1 MNTFREYGKTGL
13 FRFDTGW
20 IYEEFLRE
28 LQGRKGIEVYK
39 EMSENDDIIGAILF
53 ATEMLMRQSKWSIQE
68 AGTEQ
73 VDLDAAEFVRTC
85 MDDMEETWS
94 DFISEVLSFLTYG
107 WSYHEI
113 VYKRRMGRSKNPETN
128 SKYTDG
134 LIGWR
139 KLPIRSQDTLWEWKY
154 DEKDNLI
161 GLVQCAPPLYEQV
174 FIPIEKALHFKTKS
188 RKGNP
193 EGRSVLR
200 NCYRNWYFK
209 RRIQEIEGIGI
220 ERDLAGFPTLTA
232 PEGMNIWDTDDPDM
246 NIQEIEGIGI
256 ERDLAGLPVLEAP
269 EGVDIW
275 SDEYAAELAKAERIV
290 RSVRR
295 DEREGIVLGN
305 GWKFSLTSTGGRR
318 QFDTNQIIER
328 YDTRM
333 AMTVLADFVLLG
345 HQAVGSFALSS
356 DKTELFGVALGA
368 FLDLI
373 CEVFNNQAIP
383 RLIDING
390 EHFAGITDY
399 PILTHGDIETQDLSQ
414 LGEFVSKMVGI
425 GAITPDESMEDYLR
439 LAADLPERDPETAYM
454 GNQKPPEQPQDGG
467 AGDGKEQQG
476 NEPEAP
482 PVDPQ
487 EGADGEEKPPD
498 GEDEE

>member
-1 MNTFREYGKTGL
+1 MDRFREYGKTGL
-13 FRFDTGW
+13 FRFNTGW

-39 EMSENDDIIGAILF
+39 EMSENDDVIGAILF
-53 ATEMLMRQSKWSIQE
+53 ATEMLMRQSEWSIQE

-73 VDLDAAEFVRTC
+73 VDMDAAEFVRSC

-94 DFISEVLSFLTYG
+94 DFISEVLSVLTYG
-107 WSYHEI
+107 GSYHEI
-113 VYKRRMGRSKNPETN
+113 VYKRRMGNTRNPETR

-161 GLVQCAPPLYEQV
+161 GLVQCAPPMYEQV

-193 EGRSVLR
+193 EGRSILR
-200 NCYRNWYFK
+200 NSYRNWYFK
-209 RRIQEIEGIGI
+209 RR
-220 ERDLAGFPTLTA
+220 
-232 PEGMNIWDTDDPDM
+232 
-246 NIQEIEGIGI
+246 IQEIEGIGI

-275 SDEYAAELAKAERIV
+275 SDEYREELAKAEKIV

-305 GWKFSLTSTGGRR
+305 GWKFTLTSTGGRR

-345 HQAVGSFALSS
+345 HQKVGSFALSS
-356 DKTELFGVALGA
+356 DKTELFSVAMGA

-390 EHFAGITDY
+390 DHFKGITDY
-399 PILTHGDIETQDLSQ
+399 PQLVHGDIETQDLGQ
-414 LGEFVSKMVGI
+414 LGEFVAKMVGI
-425 GAITPDESMEDYLR
+425 GAITPDEEMEDYLR
-439 LAADLPERDPETAYM
+439 MTANLPERDFDTDY
-454 GNQKPPEQPQDGG
+454 GTTRKPPEPPQGEENTEGGEQEGKVPKQPRTA
-467 AGDGKEQQG
+467 AGEGEDGKDG
-476 NEPEAP
+476 
-482 PVDPQ
+482 
-487 EGADGEEKPPD
+487 DGEEPD
-498 GEDEE
+498 PEE

>member
-1 MNTFREYGKTGL
+1 MDRFREYGKTGL
-13 FRFDTGW
+13 FRFNTGW

-39 EMSENDDIIGAILF
+39 EMSENDDVIGAILF
-53 ATEMLMRQSKWSIQE
+53 ATEMLMRQSEWSIQE

-73 VDLDAAEFVRTC
+73 VDMDAAEFVRSC

-113 VYKRRMGRSKNPETN
+113 VYKRRMGNTRNPETR

-161 GLVQCAPPLYEQV
+161 GLVQCAPPMYEQV

-193 EGRSVLR
+193 EGRSILR
-200 NCYRNWYFK
+200 NSYRNWYFK
-209 RRIQEIEGIGI
+209 RR
-220 ERDLAGFPTLTA
+220 
-232 PEGMNIWDTDDPDM
+232 
-246 NIQEIEGIGI
+246 IQEIEGIGI

-275 SDEYAAELAKAERIV
+275 SDEYREELAKAEKIV

-305 GWKFSLTSTGGRR
+305 GWKFTLTSTGGRR

-345 HQAVGSFALSS
+345 HQKVGSFALSS
-356 DKTELFGVALGA
+356 DKTELFSVAMGA
-368 FLDLI
+368 FLDQI

-390 EHFAGITDY
+390 DHFKGITDY
-399 PILTHGDIETQDLSQ
+399 PQLVHGDIETQDLGQ
-414 LGEFVSKMVGI
+414 LGEFVAKMVGI
-425 GAITPDESMEDYLR
+425 GAITPDEEMEDYLR
-439 LAADLPERDPETAYM
+439 MTANLPERDFDTDY
-454 GNQKPPEQPQDGG
+454 GTTRKPPEPPQGEENTEGGEQEGKVPKQPRTA
-467 AGDGKEQQG
+467 AGEGEDGKDG
-476 NEPEAP
+476 
-482 PVDPQ
+482 
-487 EGADGEEKPPD
+487 DGEEPD
-498 GEDEE
+498 PEE

>member
-73 VDLDAAEFVRTC
+73 ADLDAAEFVRTC

-209 RRIQEIEGIGI
+209 RR
-220 ERDLAGFPTLTA
+220 
-232 PEGMNIWDTDDPDM
+232 
-246 NIQEIEGIGI
+246 IQEIEGIGI

-399 PILTHGDIETQDLSQ
+399 PILTHGDIETQDLGQ

-487 EGADGEEKPPD
+487 EGADGEEKPPA

>member
-73 VDLDAAEFVRTC
+73 ADLDAAEFVRTC

-161 GLVQCAPPLYEQV
+161 GLVQCAPPRYEQV

-209 RRIQEIEGIGI
+209 RR
-220 ERDLAGFPTLTA
+220 
-232 PEGMNIWDTDDPDM
+232 
-246 NIQEIEGIGI
+246 IQEIEGIGI

-399 PILTHGDIETQDLSQ
+399 PILTHGDIETQDLGQ

-487 EGADGEEKPPD
+487 EGAESKGKPPD
-498 GEDEE
+498 GEGEE

>member
-73 VDLDAAEFVRTC
+73 ADLDAAEFVRTC

-220 ERDLAGFPTLTA
+220 ERDLAG
-232 PEGMNIWDTDDPDM
+232 
-246 NIQEIEGIGI
+246 
-256 ERDLAGLPVLEAP
+256 LPVLEAP

-305 GWKFSLTSTGGRR
+305 GWKFTLTSTGGRR

-328 YDTRM
+328 YDTRI

-399 PILTHGDIETQDLSQ
+399 PILTHGDIETQDLGQ

>member
-73 VDLDAAEFVRTC
+73 ADLDAAEFVRTC

-220 ERDLAGFPTLTA
+220 ERDLAG
-232 PEGMNIWDTDDPDM
+232 
-246 NIQEIEGIGI
+246 
-256 ERDLAGLPVLEAP
+256 LPVLEAP

-390 EHFAGITDY
+390 EHFAGITDS
-399 PILTHGDIETQDLSQ
+399 PILTHGDIETQDLGQ

>member
-73 VDLDAAEFVRTC
+73 ADLDAAEFVRTC

-161 GLVQCAPPLYEQV
+161 GLVQCAPTLYEQV

-209 RRIQEIEGIGI
+209 RR
-220 ERDLAGFPTLTA
+220 
-232 PEGMNIWDTDDPDM
+232 
-246 NIQEIEGIGI
+246 IQEIEGIGI

-399 PILTHGDIETQDLSQ
+399 PILTHGDIETQDLGQ

-467 AGDGKEQQG
+467 TGDGKEQQG

>member
-1 MNTFREYGKTGL
+1 MDKFREYGKTGL
-13 FRFDTGW
+13 FRFNTGW
-20 IYEEFLRE
+20 IYEEFLKE
-28 LQGRKGIEVYK
+28 LQGRKGVEVYK
-39 EMSENDDIIGAILF
+39 EMAENDDVIGAILF
-53 ATEMLMRQSKWSIQE
+53 ATEMLMRQSDWSIQE
-68 AGTEQ
+68 AGTTQ
-73 VDLDAAEFVRTC
+73 QDLDAAEFVRTC

-94 DFISEVLSFLTYG
+94 DFISEVLSFLPYG

-113 VYKRRMGRSKNPETN
+113 VYKRRMGNTRNPETR
-128 SKYTDG
+128 SKYDDG

-154 DEKDNLI
+154 DERDNLI
-161 GLVQCAPPLYEQV
+161 GLIQCAPPMYEQV
-174 FIPIEKALHFKTKS
+174 FIPLEKALHFKTKS

-193 EGRSVLR
+193 EGRSILR
-200 NCYRNWYFK
+200 NSYRDWYFK
-209 RRIQEIEGIGI
+209 RRIQEIEGIG
-220 ERDLAGFPTLTA
+220 
-232 PEGMNIWDTDDPDM
+232 M
-246 NIQEIEGIGI
+246 

-275 SDEYAAELAKAERIV
+275 SDEYREELAKAESIV

-305 GWKFSLTSTGGRR
+305 GWKFTLTSTGGRR

-399 PILTHGDIETQDLSQ
+399 PILTHGDIETQDLGQ

>member
-1 MNTFREYGKTGL
+1 MNTFKEYGRTGL
-13 FRFDTGW
+13 FRFNTGW
-20 IYEEFLRE
+20 IYEEFLNE
-28 LQGRKGIEVYK
+28 LRGRKGIEVYK
-39 EMSENDDIIGAILF
+39 EMSENDDVIGAILF
-53 ATEMLMRQSKWSIQE
+53 ATEMLMRQSEWSIQE
-68 AGTEQ
+68 ASPSQ
-73 VDLDAAEFVRTC
+73 IDLDAAEFVRSC

-113 VYKRRMGRSKNPETN
+113 VYKRRMGNTKNPETK

-154 DEKDNLI
+154 DDKDNLI
-161 GLVQCAPPLYEQV
+161 GMVQSAPPTYEQI

-193 EGRSVLR
+193 EGRSILR
-200 NCYRNWYFK
+200 NSYRNWYFK
-209 RRIQEIEGIGI
+209 RR
-220 ERDLAGFPTLTA
+220 
-232 PEGMNIWDTDDPDM
+232 
-246 NIQEIEGIGI
+246 IQEIEGIGI

-275 SDEYAAELAKAERIV
+275 SDEYKDDLAKAESIV

-305 GWKFSLTSTGGRR
+305 GWKFTLTSTGGRR

-345 HQAVGSFALSS
+345 HQNVGSFALSS
-356 DKTELFGVALGA
+356 DKTELFGVAMGA

-373 CEVFNNQAIP
+373 CEAFNNQAIP

-390 EHFAGITDY
+390 DHFKGITDY
-399 PILTHGDIETQDLSQ
+399 PQLVHGDIEQQDLGQ
-414 LGEFVSKMVGI
+414 LGDFVSKMVGI
-425 GAITPDESMEDYLR
+425 GAITPDEPMEDYLR
-439 LAADLPERDPETAYM
+439 MAADLPERDFTSDY
-454 GNQKPPEQPQDGG
+454 GTTRKPPEAPEED
-467 AGDGKEQQG
+467 KNTESEEQQG
-476 NEPEAP
+476 KQLKTPRTAAGDSDKGKGDEPNEPE
-482 PVDPQ
+482 
-487 EGADGEEKPPD
+487 E
-498 GEDEE
+498 

>member
-1 MNTFREYGKTGL
+1 MDKFREYGKTGL
-13 FRFDTGW
+13 FRFNTGW

-53 ATEMLMRQSKWSIQE
+53 ATEMLMRQSKWNIQE
-68 AGTEQ
+68 ASNSQ
-73 VDLDAAEFVRTC
+73 PDMDAAEFVHSC

-113 VYKRRMGRSKNPETN
+113 VYKRRMGNTKNPETK

-139 KLPIRSQDTLWEWKY
+139 KLPIRSQDTLWEWQY
-154 DEKDNLI
+154 DDRDNLMGMI
-161 GLVQCAPPLYEQV
+161 QCAPPYYEQV
-174 FIPIEKALHFKTKS
+174 FIPMEKALHFKTKS
-188 RKGNP
+188 RKANP
-193 EGRSVLR
+193 EGRSILR
-200 NCYRNWYFK
+200 NSYRNWYFK

-220 ERDLAGFPTLTA
+220 ERDLAG
-232 PEGMNIWDTDDPDM
+232 
-246 NIQEIEGIGI
+246 
-256 ERDLAGLPVLEAP
+256 LPVLEAP
-269 EGVDIW
+269 EGTDIW
-275 SDEYAAELAKAERIV
+275 SDEYKEELAKAENIV

-305 GWKFSLTSTGGRR
+305 GWKFTLTSTGGRR

-345 HQAVGSFALSS
+345 HQTVGSFALSS
-356 DKTELFGVALGA
+356 DKTELFSVALGA

-390 EHFAGITDY
+390 EHFKGISNY
-399 PILTHGDIETQDLSQ
+399 PKLIHGDIETQDLSK

-425 GAITPDESMEDYLR
+425 GAITPDENMEDYLR
-439 LAADLPERDPETAYM
+439 MAADLPERAPETTYM
-454 GNQKPPEQPQDGG
+454 THNKSTEVSQ
-467 AGDGKEQQG
+467 
-476 NEPEAP
+476 
-482 PVDPQ
+482 
-487 EGADGEEKPPD
+487 
-498 GEDEE
+498 DEEAIPDESDVEDRK

>member
-73 VDLDAAEFVRTC
+73 ADLDAAEFVRTC

-113 VYKRRMGRSKNPETN
+113 VYKWRMGRSKNPETN

-209 RRIQEIEGIGI
+209 RR
-220 ERDLAGFPTLTA
+220 
-232 PEGMNIWDTDDPDM
+232 
-246 NIQEIEGIGI
+246 IQEIEGIGI

-399 PILTHGDIETQDLSQ
+399 PILTHGDIETQDLGQ

>member
-1 MNTFREYGKTGL
+1 MNNFREYGRTGL
-13 FRFDTGW
+13 FRFNTGW

-28 LQGRKGIEVYK
+28 LQGRKGVEVYK
-39 EMSENDDIIGAILF
+39 EMSENDDVIGAILF
-53 ATEMLMRQSKWSIQE
+53 ATEMLMRQTSWSIQE
-68 AGTEQ
+68 AGPGDAD
-73 VDLDAAEFVRTC
+73 VDAAEFVRTC

-113 VYKRRMGRSKNPETN
+113 VYKRRMGNTRNPETK
-128 SKYTDG
+128 SKYSDG

-154 DEKDNLI
+154 DEKDNLT
-161 GLVQCAPPLYEQV
+161 GLIQCAPPNYEQV

-200 NCYRNWYFK
+200 NSYRNWYFK
-209 RRIQEIEGIGI
+209 RR
-220 ERDLAGFPTLTA
+220 
-232 PEGMNIWDTDDPDM
+232 
-246 NIQEIEGIGI
+246 IQEIEGIGI

-399 PILTHGDIETQDLSQ
+399 PILTHGDIETQDLGQ

>member
-1 MNTFREYGKTGL
+1 MDKFREYGKTGL
-13 FRFDTGW
+13 YRFNTGW

-28 LQGRKGIEVYK
+28 LQGRRGVEVYK
-39 EMSENDDIIGAILF
+39 EMADNDDVIGAILF
-53 ATEMLMRQSKWSIQE
+53 ATEMLMRQAKWNIQE
-68 AGTEQ
+68 AGDSAIDME
-73 VDLDAAEFVRTC
+73 AAEFVRTC
-85 MDDMEETWS
+85 MGDMEETWS

-113 VYKRRMGRSKNPETN
+113 VYKRRMGNTRNPETK
-128 SKYTDG
+128 SKYADG

-154 DEKDNLI
+154 DDRDNLT
-161 GLVQCAPPLYEQV
+161 GLIQCAPPNYGQV
-174 FIPIEKALHFKTKS
+174 FIPIEKALHFRTKS

-200 NCYRNWYFK
+200 NSYRDWYFK
-209 RRIQEIEGIGI
+209 RR
-220 ERDLAGFPTLTA
+220 
-232 PEGMNIWDTDDPDM
+232 
-246 NIQEIEGIGI
+246 IQEIEGIGI

-275 SDEYAAELAKAERIV
+275 SEDCKEELAKAESIV

-305 GWKFSLTSTGGRR
+305 GWKFTLTSTGGRR

-328 YDTRM
+328 YDTRI
-333 AMTVLADFVLLG
+333 AMTVMADFVLLG

-390 EHFAGITDY
+390 EHFSGISGY
-399 PILTHGDIETQDLSQ
+399 PELVHGDIETQN
-414 LGEFVSKMVGI
+414 LGELGQFVSQMVGI
-425 GAITPDESMEDYLR
+425 GAITPDGGMETYLR
-439 LAADLPERDPETAYM
+439 MAANLPEMDPETTYAAT
-454 GNQKPPEQPQDGG
+454 GRPTEPSQGQEGEGHGRDPKRPETAAGSGEKDDDGG
-467 AGDGKEQQG
+467 L
-476 NEPEAP
+476 EP
-482 PVDPQ
+482 
-487 EGADGEEKPPD
+487 
-498 GEDEE
+498 EDEE

>member
-73 VDLDAAEFVRTC
+73 ADLDAAEFVRTC

-209 RRIQEIEGIGI
+209 RR
-220 ERDLAGFPTLTA
+220 
-232 PEGMNIWDTDDPDM
+232 
-246 NIQEIEGIGI
+246 IQEIEGIGI

-399 PILTHGDIETQDLSQ
+399 PILTHGDIETQDLGQ

-476 NEPEAP
+476 NEAP

>member
-73 VDLDAAEFVRTC
+73 ADLDAAEFVRTC

-161 GLVQCAPPLYEQV
+161 GLVQCAPPRYEQV

-209 RRIQEIEGIGI
+209 RR
-220 ERDLAGFPTLTA
+220 
-232 PEGMNIWDTDDPDM
+232 
-246 NIQEIEGIGI
+246 IQEIEGIGI

-305 GWKFSLTSTGGRR
+305 GWKFTLTSTGGRR

>member
-39 EMSENDDIIGAILF
+39 EMAENDDIIGAILF

-73 VDLDAAEFVRTC
+73 ADLDAAEFVRTC

-113 VYKRRMGRSKNPETN
+113 VYKRRMGRSRNPETN

-161 GLVQCAPPLYEQV
+161 GLVQCAPPRYEQV

-220 ERDLAGFPTLTA
+220 ERDLAG
-232 PEGMNIWDTDDPDM
+232 
-246 NIQEIEGIGI
+246 
-256 ERDLAGLPVLEAP
+256 LPVLEAP
-269 EGVDIW
+269 DGVDIW
-275 SDEYAAELAKAERIV
+275 SDECKEELAKAERIV

-305 GWKFSLTSTGGRR
+305 GWKFTLTSTGGRR

-476 NEPEAP
+476 NEPETP

-487 EGADGEEKPPD
+487 EDAESEGKPPD
-498 GEDEE
+498 GEGEE

>member
-73 VDLDAAEFVRTC
+73 ADLDAAEFVRTC

-209 RRIQEIEGIGI
+209 RR
-220 ERDLAGFPTLTA
+220 
-232 PEGMNIWDTDDPDM
+232 
-246 NIQEIEGIGI
+246 IQEIEGIGI

-399 PILTHGDIETQDLSQ
+399 PILTHGDIETQDLGQ

>member
-73 VDLDAAEFVRTC
+73 ADLDAAEFVRTC

-220 ERDLAGFPTLTA
+220 ERDLAG
-232 PEGMNIWDTDDPDM
+232 
-246 NIQEIEGIGI
+246 
-256 ERDLAGLPVLEAP
+256 LPVLEAP

-356 DKTELFGVALGA
+356 DKTELFGVVLGA

-399 PILTHGDIETQDLSQ
+399 PILTHGDIETQDLGQ